1 MSEKTLTESGRDSAV
16 DAQPEASAKRW
27 WILAVVALAQLMV
40 VLDATIVNI
49 ALPSAQADL
58 GFSDGNRQWIVTAY
72 ALAFASLLL
81 LGGRIADL
89 FGRKT
94 AFLIGVV
101 GFAAVSALGGA
112 ATNFEMLV
120 TARALQGAFG
130 ALLAPAALSLLNTT
144 FTDAREKARAFS
156 VYGAIAGA
164 GGAVGL
170 LLGGIL
176 TDALDWR
183 WTLYVNVVIA
193 VVAFA
198 GGWVLLH
205 NHRDAANS
213 KLDVPGTLLVAA
225 GLFSLVYG
233 FSNAETHDWSSPETW
248 GFLIA
253 GGVLLTAFAWWQTRA
268 AHPLLPL
275 RILLDRNRAASFLA
289 VLISGGGMFGVF
301 LFLTYYLQL
310 NLGFSPTKTG
320 VAFLP
325 MVAALMV
332 AAQVSTTALVPR
344 IGPKVVIPLGFAVAA
359 VGMAWLTGIGVGS
372 SYLSAVLPQLIVTG
386 FGLGLVMP
394 PAMQLATGGV
404 AAEDAGV
411 ASATVNA
418 MQQVGGSIGT
428 ALLNTLAAS
437 AATDYLAGKD
447 PTNKLVQA
455 QATIESYTT
464 AFWWSAGLFA
474 VGALIAF
481 LLFRRGVPEQDASA
495 APVVHIY
502 EPPQVDP
509 PGRAAR
515 SDGPPSAGRRRPFS
529 LPCGGPDRP
538 LPYPQCGR
546 RGAERRPEGTT
557 GVGAGLLWVPTGPC
571 E

>member
-1 MSEKTLTESGRDSAV
+1 MSQKTLAESSRSGAPATERG
-16 DAQPEASAKRW
+16 EASSRRW
-27 WILAVVALAQLMV
+27 WILAVIAIAQLMV

-49 ALPSAQADL
+49 ALPSAQSDL
-58 GFSDGNRQWIVTAY
+58 GFSDGSRQWIVTAY

-89 FGRKT
+89 FGRKP
-94 AFLIGVV
+94 AFLVGVV
-101 GFAAVSALGGA
+101 GFALASALGGA
-112 ATNFEMLV
+112 ANGFTMLV
-120 TARALQGAFG
+120 VARALQGAFG

-144 FTDAREKARAFS
+144 FTDARERARAFS

-170 LLGGIL
+170 LLGGVL

-183 WTLYVNVVIA
+183 WTLYVNVAIA

-198 GGWVLLH
+198 GGWILLG
-205 NHRDAANS
+205 NHRDAADA
-213 KLDVPGTLLVAA
+213 KLDVPGTVLVAS

-233 FSNAETHDWSSPETW
+233 FSNAESHDWGSPLTW

-253 GGVLLTAFAWWQTRA
+253 GGLLLTAFTWWQTRA

-275 RILLDRNRAASFLA
+275 RILLDRDRAASFLA
-289 VLISGGGMFGVF
+289 VLITGAGMFGVF

-325 MVAALMV
+325 MVGALMV
-332 AAQVSTTALVPR
+332 AAQLGTTVLVPR
-344 IGPKVVIPLGFAVAA
+344 LGPKAVIPLGFAIATA
-359 VGMAWLTGIGVGS
+359 GMAWLAGIGVGS
-372 SYLSAVLPQLIVTG
+372 HYLSAVLPQLVVIGV
-386 FGLGLVMP
+386 GLGLVMP

-437 AATDYLAGKD
+437 AATDYLAGRD
-447 PTNKLVQA
+447 ATSELVRA

-464 AFWWSAGLFA
+464 AFWWSAVLFGAGA
-474 VGALIAF
+474 VIAF
-481 LLFRRGVPEQDASA
+481 LLYRRGVPKQDASA
-495 APVVHIY
+495 APVVHM
-502 EPPQVDP
+502 
-509 PGRAAR
+509 
-515 SDGPPSAGRRRPFS
+515 
-529 LPCGGPDRP
+529 
-538 LPYPQCGR
+538 
-546 RGAERRPEGTT
+546 
-557 GVGAGLLWVPTGPC
+557 
-571 E
+571 

>member
-1 MSEKTLTESGRDSAV
+1 MSQKTLAESSRAGAPATERG
-16 DAQPEASAKRW
+16 EASPRRW
-27 WILAVVALAQLMV
+27 WILAVIAIAQLMV

-49 ALPSAQADL
+49 ALPSAQSDL
-58 GFSDGNRQWIVTAY
+58 GFSDGSRQWIVTAY

-89 FGRKT
+89 FGRKP
-94 AFLIGVV
+94 AFLVGVV
-101 GFAAVSALGGA
+101 GFALASALGGA
-112 ATNFEMLV
+112 ANGFTMLV
-120 TARALQGAFG
+120 VARALQGAFG

-144 FTDAREKARAFS
+144 FTDARERARAFS

-170 LLGGIL
+170 LLGGVL

-183 WTLYVNVVIA
+183 WTLYVNVAIA

-198 GGWVLLH
+198 GGWILLG
-205 NHRDAANS
+205 NHRDAADA
-213 KLDVPGTLLVAA
+213 KLDVPGTVLVAS

-233 FSNAETHDWSSPETW
+233 FSNAESHDWGSPLTW

-253 GGVLLTAFAWWQTRA
+253 GGLLLTAFAWWQTRA

-275 RILLDRNRAASFLA
+275 RILLDRDRAASFLA
-289 VLISGGGMFGVF
+289 VLITGAGMFGVF

-325 MVAALMV
+325 MVGALMV
-332 AAQVSTTALVPR
+332 AAQLGTTVLVPR
-344 IGPKVVIPLGFAVAA
+344 LGPKAVIPLGFAIATA
-359 VGMAWLTGIGVGS
+359 GMAWLTGIGVGS
-372 SYLSAVLPQLIVTG
+372 HYVSAVLPQLVVIGV
-386 FGLGLVMP
+386 GLGLVMP

-437 AATDYLAGKD
+437 AATDYLAGRD
-447 PTNKLVQA
+447 ATSELVRA
-455 QATIESYTT
+455 RATIESYTT
-464 AFWWSAGLFA
+464 AFWWSAVLFGAGA
-474 VGALIAF
+474 VIAF
-481 LLFRRGVPEQDASA
+481 LLYRRGVPKQDANA
-495 APVVHIY
+495 APVVHM
-502 EPPQVDP
+502 
-509 PGRAAR
+509 
-515 SDGPPSAGRRRPFS
+515 
-529 LPCGGPDRP
+529 
-538 LPYPQCGR
+538 
-546 RGAERRPEGTT
+546 
-557 GVGAGLLWVPTGPC
+557 
-571 E
+571 

>member
-1 MSEKTLTESGRDSAV
+1 MPHKTVTESAAGAAESPPA
-16 DAQPEASAKRW
+16 ASPKRW
-27 WILAVVALAQLMV
+27 WILAIVAVAQLMV

-89 FGRKT
+89 FGRKP
-94 AFLIGVV
+94 AFLIGVA
-101 GFAAVSALGGA
+101 GFAAASALGGA
-112 ATNFEMLV
+112 ATSFEMLV
-120 TARALQGAFG
+120 AARALQGVFG

-144 FTDAREKARAFS
+144 FTDARERATAFS

-170 LLGGIL
+170 LLGGVL

-183 WTLYVNVVIA
+183 WTLYVNVPIA
-193 VVAFA
+193 LVALT
-198 GGWVLLH
+198 GGWMLLS

-213 KLDVPGTLLVAA
+213 KLDVPGTILVAA
-225 GLFSLVYG
+225 GLFSVVYG
-233 FSNAETHDWSSPETW
+233 FSNAESHDWGSPLTW
-248 GFLIA
+248 GFLLA
-253 GGVLLTAFAWWQTRA
+253 GGVLLAVFTWWQTRA

-275 RILLDRNRAASFLA
+275 RILLDRNRAASFLT
-289 VLISGGGMFGVF
+289 VLITGAGMFGVF

-325 MVAALMV
+325 MVGALMV
-332 AAQVSTTALVPR
+332 MAQFGTTVLVPR
-344 IGPKVVIPLGFAVAA
+344 LGPKVVLPLGFAVATA
-359 VGMAWLTGIGVGS
+359 GMAWLTGIGVGS
-372 SYLSAVLPQLIVTG
+372 DYLTSVLPQLIVI
-386 FGLGLVMP
+386 GLGLGMVMP

-428 ALLNTLAAS
+428 ALLSTLAAS
-437 AATDYLAGKD
+437 AATDYLAGRD
-447 PTNKLVQA
+447 ATSPLVQA
-455 QATIESYTT
+455 RASIESYTT

-474 VGALIAF
+474 AGAMISF
-481 LLFRRGVPEQDASA
+481 LLFRRGVPEQDPEA
-495 APVVHIY
+495 APVVHM
-502 EPPQVDP
+502 
-509 PGRAAR
+509 
-515 SDGPPSAGRRRPFS
+515 
-529 LPCGGPDRP
+529 
-538 LPYPQCGR
+538 
-546 RGAERRPEGTT
+546 
-557 GVGAGLLWVPTGPC
+557 
-571 E
+571 

>member
-1 MSEKTLTESGRDSAV
+1 MSPKTLTDGTLTGAEQDPSA
-16 DAQPEASAKRW
+16 ASAKKW

-58 GFSDGNRQWIVTAY
+58 GFSDGSRQWIVTAY

-94 AFLIGVV
+94 AFLVGVV

-144 FTDAREKARAFS
+144 FTDAKERAKAFS

-183 WTLYVNVVIA
+183 WTLYVNVAIA

-198 GGWVLLH
+198 GGWLLLS

-213 KLDVPGTLLVAA
+213 KLDVPGTILVAA
-225 GLFSLVYG
+225 GLFAVVYG
-233 FSNAETHDWSSPETW
+233 FSNAETHDWSSPQTW
-248 GFLIA
+248 GFLIV
-253 GGVLLTAFAWWQTRA
+253 GGLLLAAFAWWQTRA

-275 RILLDRNRAASFLA
+275 RILFDRNRAASFFA
-289 VLISGGGMFGVF
+289 VLISGAGMFGVF

-332 AAQVSTTALVPR
+332 AAQIGTTVLVPKL
-344 IGPKVVIPLGFAVAA
+344 GPKAVIPLGFAIAA
-359 VGMAWLTGIGVGS
+359 VGMGWLTGIGVGS
-372 SYLSAVLPQLIVTG
+372 DYMSAVLPQLIVIG
-386 FGLGLVMP
+386 VGLGLVMP
-394 PAMQLATGGV
+394 PAMQLATAGV

-464 AFWWSAGLFA
+464 AFWWSAGFFA
-474 VGALIAF
+474 AGAAIAF
-481 LLFRRGVPEQDASA
+481 ALFRRGVPQVDADA
-495 APVVHIY
+495 APVVHM
-502 EPPQVDP
+502 
-509 PGRAAR
+509 
-515 SDGPPSAGRRRPFS
+515 
-529 LPCGGPDRP
+529 
-538 LPYPQCGR
+538 
-546 RGAERRPEGTT
+546 
-557 GVGAGLLWVPTGPC
+557 
-571 E
+571 

>member
-1 MSEKTLTESGRDSAV
+1 MPQKTLAEGSRA
-16 DAQPEASAKRW
+16 EAAATGHGAASPKRW
-27 WILAVVALAQLMV
+27 WILAVVAVAQLMV

-49 ALPSAQADL
+49 ALPSAQTDL

-89 FGRKT
+89 FGRKP
-94 AFLIGVV
+94 AFLVGVV
-101 GFAAVSALGGA
+101 GFAAASALGGA
-112 ATNFEMLV
+112 ANGFTMLV
-120 TARALQGAFG
+120 AARALQGAFG

-144 FTDAREKARAFS
+144 FTDARERARAFS

-170 LLGGIL
+170 LLGGVL

-183 WTLYVNVVIA
+183 WTLYVNVAIA

-198 GGWVLLH
+198 GGWLLLG
-205 NHRDAANS
+205 NHRDAANA
-213 KLDVPGTLLVAA
+213 KLDVPGTILVAA

-233 FSNAETHDWSSPETW
+233 FSNAEAHDWDSPLTW
-248 GFLIA
+248 GFLTV
-253 GGVLLTAFAWWQTRA
+253 GGLLLVAFAWWQTRA
-268 AHPLLPL
+268 PHPLLPL

-289 VLISGGGMFGVF
+289 VLITGAGMFGVF

-310 NLGFSPTKTG
+310 NLGFSPTRTG

-325 MVAALMV
+325 MVGALMV
-332 AAQVSTTALVPR
+332 TAQAGTTMLLPR
-344 IGPKVVIPLGFAVAA
+344 IGPKAVIPLGFAIATA
-359 VGMAWLTGIGVGS
+359 GMAWLTGIGAGS
-372 SYLSAVLPQLIVTG
+372 DYVSAVLPQLIVIG
-386 FGLGLVMP
+386 VGLGLVMP

-437 AATDYLAGKD
+437 AATDYLAGRD
-447 PTNKLVQA
+447 ATSPPVRA

-464 AFWWSAGLFA
+464 AFWWSAVFFA
-474 VGALIAF
+474 AGTVITF
-481 LLFRRGVPEQDASA
+481 LLYRRGVPQQNADA
-495 APVVHIY
+495 APVVHM
-502 EPPQVDP
+502 
-509 PGRAAR
+509 
-515 SDGPPSAGRRRPFS
+515 
-529 LPCGGPDRP
+529 
-538 LPYPQCGR
+538 
-546 RGAERRPEGTT
+546 
-557 GVGAGLLWVPTGPC
+557 
-571 E
+571 

>member
-1 MSEKTLTESGRDSAV
+1 MSQKTLAEGA
-16 DAQPEASAKRW
+16 DAGTLAEPEDHASSKRW
-27 WILAVVALAQLMV
+27 WILAVIALAQLMV

-49 ALPSAQADL
+49 ALPSAQKDL

-72 ALAFASLLL
+72 ALSFASLLL

-94 AFLIGVV
+94 AFLAGVA

-112 ATNFEMLV
+112 ANSFGMLV
-120 TARALQGAFG
+120 TARALQGVFG

-144 FTDAREKARAFS
+144 FTEARERAKAFS

-164 GGAVGL
+164 GGAMGL
-170 LLGGIL
+170 LLGGLL
-176 TDALDWR
+176 TDAFDWR

-198 GGWVLLH
+198 GGWILLT
-205 NHRDAANS
+205 NHRDATNG
-213 KLDVPGTLLVAA
+213 KLDMPGTLLVAG

-233 FSNAETHDWSSPETW
+233 FSNAETHDWGSPLTW

-253 GGVLLTAFAWWQTRA
+253 GGVLLAAFAWWQTKA

-275 RILLDRNRAASFLA
+275 RILLDRNRAASFVS
-289 VLISGGGMFGVF
+289 VLISAGGMFGVF

-325 MVAALMV
+325 MVGALMV
-332 AAQVSTTALVPR
+332 AAQLGSTALLPR
-344 IGPKVVIPLGFAVAA
+344 IGPKALIPLGFAISA

-372 SYLSAVLPQLIVTG
+372 SYVSAVLPQLIVTG

-394 PAMQLATGGV
+394 SAMQLATGGV
-404 AAEDAGV
+404 TAEDAGV

-437 AATDYLAGKD
+437 AATNYLSGRDA
-447 PTNKLVQA
+447 TSKLVQA

-474 VGALIAF
+474 AGAVIAF
-481 LLFRRGVPEQDASA
+481 LLFRRGVPEQDADA
-495 APVVHIY
+495 APVIHM
-502 EPPQVDP
+502 
-509 PGRAAR
+509 
-515 SDGPPSAGRRRPFS
+515 
-529 LPCGGPDRP
+529 
-538 LPYPQCGR
+538 
-546 RGAERRPEGTT
+546 
-557 GVGAGLLWVPTGPC
+557 
-571 E
+571 

>member
-1 MSEKTLTESGRDSAV
+1 MSQTVKDGALASAV
-16 DAQPEASAKRW
+16 EAPPAASPKRW
-27 WILAVVALAQLMV
+27 WILAIIAIAQLMV

-58 GFSDGNRQWIVTAY
+58 GFSDANRQWIVTAY

-89 FGRKT
+89 FGRKP
-94 AFLIGVV
+94 AFLVGVV
-101 GFAAVSALGGA
+101 GFAVASALGGA
-112 ATNFEMLV
+112 ATGFGMLV
-120 TARALQGAFG
+120 TARALQGVFG
-130 ALLAPAALSLLNTT
+130 ALLAPSALSLLNTT
-144 FTDAREKARAFS
+144 FTDARERARAFS

-170 LLGGIL
+170 LLGGVL

-183 WTLYVNVVIA
+183 WTLYVNVAIA

-198 GGWVLLH
+198 GGWILLG
-205 NHRDAANS
+205 NHRDAAGS
-213 KLDVPGTLLVAA
+213 KLDVPGTVLVAA

-233 FSNAETHDWSSPETW
+233 FSNAETHHWGSPLTW
-248 GFLIA
+248 GYLTA
-253 GGVLLTAFAWWQTRA
+253 GGLLLAAFAWWQTRT

-275 RILLDRNRAASFLA
+275 RVLLDRNRGASYLA
-289 VLISGGGMFGVF
+289 VLITGAGMFGVF

-325 MVAALMV
+325 MVGALMV
-332 AAQVSTTALVPR
+332 TAQLGTTVLLPR
-344 IGPKVVIPLGFAVAA
+344 IGPKTVIPLGFAVATA
-359 VGMAWLTGIGVGS
+359 GMAWLTGIGLGS
-372 SYLSAVLPQLIVTG
+372 HYASAVLPQVVVIGV
-386 FGLGLVMP
+386 GLGLVMP

-437 AATDYLAGKD
+437 AATDYLTGKNPAD
-447 PTNKLVQA
+447 KLVRA

-464 AFWWSAGLFA
+464 AFGWSAVLFA
-474 VGALIAF
+474 AGAVVAF
-481 LLFRRGVPEQDASA
+481 LLYRRGTQQAGPED
-495 APVVHIY
+495 APVIHM
-502 EPPQVDP
+502 
-509 PGRAAR
+509 
-515 SDGPPSAGRRRPFS
+515 
-529 LPCGGPDRP
+529 
-538 LPYPQCGR
+538 
-546 RGAERRPEGTT
+546 
-557 GVGAGLLWVPTGPC
+557 
-571 E
+571 

>member
-1 MSEKTLTESGRDSAV
+1 MSQKTLSDGTRQGVAG
-16 DAQPEASAKRW
+16 APPEPSSKRW

-89 FGRKT
+89 FGRKP

-112 ATNFEMLV
+112 ANGFGMLV

-144 FTDAREKARAFS
+144 FTEARERAKAFS

-170 LLGGIL
+170 LLGGVL
-176 TDALDWR
+176 TDAFDWR

-198 GGWVLLH
+198 GGWVLLN

-233 FSNAETHDWSSPETW
+233 FSNAETHDWDSAQTW
-248 GFLIA
+248 GFLTA
-253 GGVLLTAFAWWQTRA
+253 GGLLLAAFAWWQTRA

-275 RILLDRNRAASFLA
+275 RILLERNRAASFLA
-289 VLISGGGMFGVF
+289 VLISGAGMFGVF

-332 AAQVSTTALVPR
+332 AAQLGTTVMVPR
-344 IGPKVVIPLGFAVAA
+344 LGPKAVIPLGFAIAA
-359 VGMAWLTGIGVGS
+359 VGMAWLGGIDTAS
-372 SYLSAVLPQLIVTG
+372 AYTSAVLPQLIVIG
-386 FGLGLVMP
+386 LGLGLVMP
-394 PAMQLATGGV
+394 PAMQLATSGV

-428 ALLNTLAAS
+428 ALLNTLAAT
-437 AATDYLAGKD
+437 AATNYLAGRDVTSKA
-447 PTNKLVQA
+447 VQA

-464 AFWWSAGLFA
+464 AFWWSAGFFA
-474 VGALIAF
+474 AGTVIAF
-481 LLFRRGVPEQDASA
+481 VLFRRGVPEQDPDA
-495 APVVHIY
+495 APVVHM
-502 EPPQVDP
+502 
-509 PGRAAR
+509 
-515 SDGPPSAGRRRPFS
+515 
-529 LPCGGPDRP
+529 
-538 LPYPQCGR
+538 
-546 RGAERRPEGTT
+546 
-557 GVGAGLLWVPTGPC
+557 
-571 E
+571 

>member
-1 MSEKTLTESGRDSAV
+1 MSQKTLTENAAAGGL
-16 DAQPEASAKRW
+16 DASPEASSKRW

-89 FGRKT
+89 FGRKP

-144 FTDAREKARAFS
+144 FTDAKERAKAFS

-193 VVAFA
+193 VVAFV
-198 GGWVLLH
+198 GGWFLLS

-213 KLDVPGTLLVAA
+213 KLDVPGTILVAA
-225 GLFSLVYG
+225 GLFAVVYG

-253 GGVLLTAFAWWQTRA
+253 GGVLLAAFTWWQTKA

-275 RILLDRNRAASFLA
+275 RILLDRNRAASFFA
-289 VLISGGGMFGVF
+289 VLISGAGMFGVF

-332 AAQVSTTALVPR
+332 MAQLGTTVLVPR
-344 IGPKVVIPLGFAVAA
+344 IGPKTVVPLGFAISV
-359 VGMAWLTGIGVGS
+359 VGMAWLTGIGNDTA
-372 SYLSAVLPQLIVTG
+372 YLTAVLPQLIIIG
-386 FGLGLVMP
+386 AGLGLVMP
-394 PAMQLATGGV
+394 AAMQLATGGV

-447 PTNKLVQA
+447 ASSKLVQA

-464 AFWWSAGLFA
+464 AFWWSAGFFA
-474 VGALIAF
+474 AGALIAF
-481 LLFRRGVPEQDASA
+481 LLYRRGVPEQDADA
-495 APVVHIY
+495 APVVHM
-502 EPPQVDP
+502 
-509 PGRAAR
+509 
-515 SDGPPSAGRRRPFS
+515 
-529 LPCGGPDRP
+529 
-538 LPYPQCGR
+538 
-546 RGAERRPEGTT
+546 
-557 GVGAGLLWVPTGPC
+557 
-571 E
+571 

>member
-1 MSEKTLTESGRDSAV
+1 MSQNTLAEDTRTGA
-16 DAQPEASAKRW
+16 AAPTEASSKRW
-27 WILAVVALAQLMV
+27 WILAIIALAQLMV

-58 GFSDGNRQWIVTAY
+58 GFSDGDRQWVVTAY

-89 FGRKT
+89 FGRKP
-94 AFLIGVV
+94 AFLVGVV
-101 GFAAVSALGGA
+101 GFGAVSALGGA
-112 ATNFEMLV
+112 ATSFEMLV
-120 TARALQGAFG
+120 VARALQGVFA

-144 FTDAREKARAFS
+144 FTDARERARAFS

-183 WTLYVNVVIA
+183 WTLYVNVAIA
-193 VVAFA
+193 VVAVI
-198 GGWVLLH
+198 GGWMLLS

-213 KLDVPGTLLVAA
+213 KLDVPGTILVAG

-233 FSNAETHDWSSPETW
+233 FSNAETHDWSSPQTW
-248 GFLIA
+248 GFLVA
-253 GGVLLTAFAWWQTRA
+253 GGVLLVAFTWWQTRA
-268 AHPLLPL
+268 SHPLLPL
-275 RILLDRNRAASFLA
+275 RILLDRDRAASFLA
-289 VLISGGGMFGVF
+289 VLITGAGMFGVF

-332 AAQVSTTALVPR
+332 SAQVGTTVLIPR
-344 IGPKVVIPLGFAVAA
+344 IGPKAVIPLGFAIGVA
-359 VGMAWLTGIGVGS
+359 GMAWLTGIEVGS
-372 SYLSAVLPQLIVTG
+372 DYVSAVLPQLIVV
-386 FGLGLVMP
+386 GLGLGMVIP
-394 PAMQLATGGV
+394 PAMQMATGGV

-437 AATDYLAGKD
+437 AATDYLSGRDA
-447 PTNKLVQA
+447 TSEAVQA

-474 VGALIAF
+474 AGAVIAF
-481 LLFRRGVPEQDASA
+481 LLFRRGVPQQDPDA
-495 APVVHIY
+495 APVVHM
-502 EPPQVDP
+502 
-509 PGRAAR
+509 
-515 SDGPPSAGRRRPFS
+515 
-529 LPCGGPDRP
+529 
-538 LPYPQCGR
+538 
-546 RGAERRPEGTT
+546 
-557 GVGAGLLWVPTGPC
+557 
-571 E
+571 

>member
-1 MSEKTLTESGRDSAV
+1 MSQKTLAEGSRA
-16 DAQPEASAKRW
+16 EAAAIEHGAASPRRW
-27 WILAVVALAQLMV
+27 WILAVIAVAQLMV

-49 ALPSAQADL
+49 ALPSAQTDL

-89 FGRKT
+89 FGRKP
-94 AFLIGVV
+94 AFLVGVV
-101 GFAAVSALGGA
+101 GFAAASALGGA
-112 ATNFEMLV
+112 ANGFTMLV
-120 TARALQGAFG
+120 AARALQGAFG

-144 FTDAREKARAFS
+144 FTDARERARAFS

-170 LLGGIL
+170 LLGGVL

-183 WTLYVNVVIA
+183 WTLYVNVAIA

-198 GGWVLLH
+198 GGWILLG
-205 NHRDAANS
+205 NHRDAANA
-213 KLDVPGTLLVAA
+213 KLDVPGTVLVAA

-233 FSNAETHDWSSPETW
+233 FSNAETHDWGSPLTW

-253 GGVLLTAFAWWQTRA
+253 GGALLTAFAWWQTRA

-275 RILLDRNRAASFLA
+275 RILLDRDRAASFLA
-289 VLISGGGMFGVF
+289 VLITGAGMFGVF

-325 MVAALMV
+325 MVGALMV
-332 AAQVSTTALVPR
+332 TAQVGTTLLLPR
-344 IGPKVVIPLGFAVAA
+344 LGPKTVIPLGFAVATA
-359 VGMAWLTGIGVGS
+359 GMAWLTGIGLGS
-372 SYLSAVLPQLIVTG
+372 HYLSAVLPQLIVIG
-386 FGLGLVMP
+386 VGLGLVMP

-437 AATDYLAGKD
+437 AATDYLSGRDA
-447 PTNKLVQA
+447 TSKLVRA

-464 AFWWSAGLFA
+464 AFWWSAGFFA
-474 VGALIAF
+474 AGALLTF
-481 LLFRRGVPEQDASA
+481 LFYRRGVPQQDASA
-495 APVVHIY
+495 APVVHM
-502 EPPQVDP
+502 
-509 PGRAAR
+509 
-515 SDGPPSAGRRRPFS
+515 
-529 LPCGGPDRP
+529 
-538 LPYPQCGR
+538 
-546 RGAERRPEGTT
+546 
-557 GVGAGLLWVPTGPC
+557 
-571 E
+571 

>member
-1 MSEKTLTESGRDSAV
+1 MSQKTLAEGSRA
-16 DAQPEASAKRW
+16 EAGAIEHGAASPRRW
-27 WILAVVALAQLMV
+27 WILAVIAVAQLMV

-49 ALPSAQADL
+49 ALPSAQTDL

-89 FGRKT
+89 FGRKP
-94 AFLIGVV
+94 AFLVGVV
-101 GFAAVSALGGA
+101 GFAAASALGGA
-112 ATNFEMLV
+112 ANGFTMLV
-120 TARALQGAFG
+120 AARALQGAFG

-144 FTDAREKARAFS
+144 FTDARERARAFS

-170 LLGGIL
+170 LLGGVL

-183 WTLYVNVVIA
+183 WTLYVNVAIA

-198 GGWVLLH
+198 GGWILLG
-205 NHRDAANS
+205 NHRDAANAR
-213 KLDVPGTLLVAA
+213 LDVPGTVLVAA

-233 FSNAETHDWSSPETW
+233 FSNAETHDWGSPLTW
-248 GFLIA
+248 GFLSA
-253 GGVLLTAFAWWQTRA
+253 GGVLLAAFAWWQTRA

-275 RILLDRNRAASFLA
+275 RILLDRDRAASFLA
-289 VLISGGGMFGVF
+289 VLITGAGMFGVF

-325 MVAALMV
+325 MVGALMV
-332 AAQVSTTALVPR
+332 TAQVGTTLLLPR
-344 IGPKVVIPLGFAVAA
+344 LGPKTVIPLGFAVATA
-359 VGMAWLTGIGVGS
+359 GMAWLTGIGLGS
-372 SYLSAVLPQLIVTG
+372 HYLSAVLPQLIVIG
-386 FGLGLVMP
+386 VGLGLVMP

-437 AATDYLAGKD
+437 AATDYLSGRDA
-447 PTNKLVQA
+447 TSKLVRA

-464 AFWWSAGLFA
+464 AFWWSAGFFA
-474 VGALIAF
+474 AGALLTF
-481 LLFRRGVPEQDASA
+481 LFYRRGVPRQDASA
-495 APVVHIY
+495 TPVVHM
-502 EPPQVDP
+502 
-509 PGRAAR
+509 
-515 SDGPPSAGRRRPFS
+515 
-529 LPCGGPDRP
+529 
-538 LPYPQCGR
+538 
-546 RGAERRPEGTT
+546 
-557 GVGAGLLWVPTGPC
+557 
-571 E
+571 

>member
-1 MSEKTLTESGRDSAV
+1 MSPKTLTDGTRTGAEQGP
-16 DAQPEASAKRW
+16 DAASAKKW

-144 FTDAREKARAFS
+144 FTDAKERAKAFS

-170 LLGGIL
+170 LLGGVL

-183 WTLYVNVVIA
+183 WTLYVNVAIA

-198 GGWVLLH
+198 GGWVLLS
-205 NHRDAANS
+205 NHRDAENS
-213 KLDVPGTLLVAA
+213 KLDVPGTVLVAA

-233 FSNAETHDWSSPETW
+233 FSNAETHDWDSPQTW

-253 GGVLLTAFAWWQTRA
+253 GGALLTAFAWWQTRA

-275 RILLDRNRAASFLA
+275 RILLDRNRAASFFA
-289 VLISGGGMFGVF
+289 VLISGAGMFGVF

-325 MVAALMV
+325 MVGALMV
-332 AAQVSTTALVPR
+332 AAQIGTTALVPR
-344 IGPKVVIPLGFAVAA
+344 LGPKAVIPLGFAVAA
-359 VGMAWLTGIGVGS
+359 VGMAWLTGIGVDS
-372 SYLSAVLPQLIVTG
+372 DYLSAVLPQLVIIG
-386 FGLGLVMP
+386 LGLGLVMP
-394 PAMQLATGGV
+394 PAMQMATGGV

-437 AATDYLAGKD
+437 AGADYLAGKN
-447 PTNKLVQA
+447 PANRLVQA

-464 AFWWSAGLFA
+464 AFWWSAGFFA
-474 VGALIAF
+474 AGAVIAF
-481 LLFRRGVPEQDASA
+481 ALYRRGVPEQDADA
-495 APVVHIY
+495 APVVHM
-502 EPPQVDP
+502 
-509 PGRAAR
+509 
-515 SDGPPSAGRRRPFS
+515 
-529 LPCGGPDRP
+529 
-538 LPYPQCGR
+538 
-546 RGAERRPEGTT
+546 
-557 GVGAGLLWVPTGPC
+557 
-571 E
+571 